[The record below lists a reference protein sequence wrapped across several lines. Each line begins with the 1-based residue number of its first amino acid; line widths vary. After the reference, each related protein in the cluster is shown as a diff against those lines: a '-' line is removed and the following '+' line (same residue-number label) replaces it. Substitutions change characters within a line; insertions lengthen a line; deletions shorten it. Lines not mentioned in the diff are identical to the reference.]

1 MRRVEWRDAGA
12 ASESRHSAGLEPLR
26 FELPNLQ
33 IERLRIEDLDRSNI
47 RGRRLEL
54 ESYTKRGLRLLAK
67 RSFEWLIPVGV
78 VFSLRRRVSMYK
90 KAPANF

>member
-33 IERLRIEDLDRSNI
+33 IERLRIEDLAQKKYPE
-47 RGRRLEL
+47 G
-54 ESYTKRGLRLLAK
+54 GH
-67 RSFEWLIPVGV
+67 
-78 VFSLRRRVSMYK
+78 VSGK
-90 KAPANF
+90 LP